1 MVVTGAPL
9 WSLMTR
15 RVVPFA
21 GLLTAT
27 RPFFPAERITWPAGG
42 PPQKKSFQ
50 HFTNASSTFTVN
62 TVGGIWWFLWTVQ
75 GSSSPSAEYCTAVT
89 ATWWGCSFISI
100 SEEESRK
107 IRRVPSLYPAATHA
121 LCLLEAGLQHT
132 QPQDWPT
139 ETYRVWS
146 SYRVHTKGLKSCSR
160 WINCYS
166 LKDCWWFLA

>member
-1 MVVTGAPL
+1 M
-9 WSLMTR
+9 
-15 RVVPFA
+15 
-21 GLLTAT
+21 LLCG
-27 RPFFPAERITWPAGG
+27 PWWHVELFHSQGCWQLPDHSSQLKGSHDLQGG
-42 PPQKKSFQ
+42 PPKKISFQ

-132 QPQDWPT
+132 QPQDWPK